1 MTYHP
6 DGRVDG
12 DDGPA
17 GHRGAESPY
26 ASNTSTLSRF
36 VDTYGW
42 RAYAIPVL
50 AVVTALV
57 VWSIVNTPTGETVG
71 TTSRA
76 PQGTMGSGSET
87 RVTVPDMPEGEVA
100 LTELPPG
107 GAFTEQGDGTFRP
120 VGAPGMTAG
129 EGKEKVVRF
138 STEVENGVNT
148 SSFGGDDSF
157 AALVDATLSD
167 PRSWTNDPK
176 FRFEHVSASDNPDL
190 RIQLTSVG
198 TTREVCGNDLGLE
211 TSCRI
216 YTEKDGD
223 RVIINE
229 SRWVRGAAPYNGDLG
244 MYRQYVINHEVGHSL
259 GYAEHEPCDGDG
271 NLAPIMMQQTLSL
284 NNKELFQLAPR
295 EVYPDNEDTCRANP
309 WPYPRPTA

>member
-6 DGRVDG
+6 DGRMDG
-12 DDGPA
+12 AHHPA
-17 GHRGAESPY
+17 QGHRKAQRSELG
-26 ASNTSTLSRF
+26 RF

-50 AVVTALV
+50 VVVTALV
-57 VWSIVNTPTGETVG
+57 IWSIVNTPEGETVG
-71 TTSRA
+71 ATSRA
-76 PQGTMGSGSET
+76 PQGTQVNGDSSRE
-87 RVTVPDMPEGEVA
+87 TVPDMPEGKVA
-100 LTELPPG
+100 MTELPPG
-107 GAFTEQGDGTFRP
+107 GPFTEQGKGTYRP
-120 VGAPGMTAG
+120 VGSLGMTAG

-138 STEVENGVNT
+138 STEVEDGIDT

-167 PRSWTNDPK
+167 PRGWTNDPK

-198 TTREVCGNDLGLE
+198 TTRETCGNDLGLE

-216 YTEKDGD
+216 FTEKDGD

-244 MYRQYVINHEVGHSL
+244 MYRQYLINHEVGHAL
-259 GYAEHEPCDGDG
+259 GYAAHEPCDGDG
-271 NLAPIMMQQTLSL
+271 NLGPVMMQQTLSL
-284 NNKELFQLAPR
+284 NNKELFELAPE

-309 WPYPRPTA
+309 WPYPRPTQV

>member
-6 DGRVDG
+6 DGRLDG
-12 DDGPA
+12 ERGPA
-17 GHRGAESPY
+17 GHRAAGSPDQSSL
-26 ASNTSTLSRF
+26 ARF

-50 AVVTALV
+50 VVVTALLI
-57 VWSIVNTPTGETVG
+57 WSIVNTPEGETVG

-76 PQGTMGSGSET
+76 PQGTMGHDGGM

-100 LTELPPG
+100 ITELPPG
-107 GAFTEQGDGTFRP
+107 GPFTEQGKGTFRP
-120 VGAPGMTAG
+120 VGELGMAAG

-138 STEVENGVNT
+138 STEVEDGVDT

-157 AALVDATLSD
+157 AALVDATLAD

-198 TTREVCGNDLGLE
+198 TTREACGNDLGLE
-211 TSCRI
+211 TSCRL
-216 YTEKDGD
+216 YTDKDGD
-223 RVIINE
+223 RVLINE

-244 MYRQYVINHEVGHSL
+244 MYRQYLINHEVGHSL
-259 GYAEHEPCDGDG
+259 GYAEHEPCNGDG
-271 NLAPIMMQQTLSL
+271 KLAPIMMQQTLSL
-284 NNKELFQLAPR
+284 NNKELFQLAPQ
-295 EVYPDNEDTCRANP
+295 EVYPDNEDTCSANP
-309 WPYPRPTA
+309 WPYPRPATV